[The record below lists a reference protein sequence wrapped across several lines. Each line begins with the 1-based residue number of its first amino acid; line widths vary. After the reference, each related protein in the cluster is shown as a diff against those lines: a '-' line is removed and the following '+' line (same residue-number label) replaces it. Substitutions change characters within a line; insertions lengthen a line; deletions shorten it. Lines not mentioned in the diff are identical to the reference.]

1 MRVCLSTGPERYEFE
16 RSPSEKCTIV
26 FREDNRET
34 HTLKE
39 AVVARRDEAGF
50 SWSWEL
56 FKALVQDI
64 EGLTEDGTDRP
75 IECVFD
81 EDERLAD
88 SMIEM
93 FTFQERIDIANRAY
107 GIDELGE
114 EEEKNSE

>member
-1 MRVCLSTGPERYEFE
+1 MRAGSSTGPERREFE

-64 EGLTEDGTDRP
+64 EGLVEKDSGQI
-75 IECVFD
+75 IECAFD
-81 EDERLAD
+81 EDGRLAD
-88 SMIEM
+88 CMIEA
-93 FTFQERIDIANRAY
+93 FSFQERIDIANRAY